1 MRVRHAGVAIV
12 GLLAAT
18 SVARAQ
24 AIPTPVGLAQHAP
37 AADTATPAL
46 TWVAPRHSPSYG
58 RYALIGI
65 GAGAVTGLVVGIVA
79 RRNSTDCNDCMF
91 FNADAIV
98 PLSVAAGAVAGF
110 AVGNVAYLVARANAR
125 ASRERGTTQSGT
137 LDNNSAHL
145 SSRNRHPEF
154 SAP

>member
-1 MRVRHAGVAIV
+1 MKVRHAGVAIV

-37 AADTATPAL
+37 AAGIVPTL
-46 TWVAPRHSPSYG
+46 TWVTPNHSPSYG
-58 RYALIGI
+58 RYALIGA
-65 GAGAVTGLVVGIVA
+65 GVGAVTGLVVGIVA
-79 RRNSTDCNDCMF
+79 RRHSTDCNDCMF
-91 FNADAIV
+91 FDADAIV

-125 ASRERGTTQSGT
+125 ASRQREARHSLER
-137 LDNNSAHL
+137 
-145 SSRNRHPEF
+145 
-154 SAP
+154 